1 MTPSPLLKP
10 RFKDWIFESGF
21 FCVFKRDLWSGY
33 GINSGDMLQLM
44 TMAQKPTYDQLA
56 QRVQELEQE
65 FLKRAEAEERS
76 EKAVSI
82 LRATLEST
90 ADGIVVVN
98 RHGRVVS
105 FNQRFQDLC
114 RIPESVM
121 SAKDDNRV
129 LGHIMDQVKD
139 PETFLQ
145 KVADIYNQPDA
156 EDHDIIEFK
165 DGRIFE
171 RRSLPQRI
179 GKTYVGRVWSF
190 RDITARKRAENDLQE
205 SFATLRKAL
214 DGIIQAVAL
223 TVEKRDPYTA
233 GHQRRVADL
242 ARAIASKM
250 GLSKK
255 QINGIRIAGSIHD
268 LGKTC
273 VPADILSKPGRLTEH
288 EFGIIKSHPEVGYDI
303 LKSIE
308 FPWPIA
314 QTIMQ
319 HHERLDGSGY
329 PAGLKGKR
337 IIMEARIVAVSDVV
351 EAMSS
356 HRPYRPALGI
366 DMALDEIQK
375 GRGTAYDPDAVDA
388 CISLFK
394 TDHFIFKPAS

>member
-1 MTPSPLLKP
+1 
-10 RFKDWIFESGF
+10 
-21 FCVFKRDLWSGY
+21 
-33 GINSGDMLQLM
+33 
-44 TMAQKPTYDQLA
+44 MAEKPTYDQLL
-56 QRVQELEQE
+56 QRVQELERE
-65 FLKRAEAEERS
+65 SLKRAEAEERS
-76 EKAVSI
+76 EKAISI

-114 RIPESVM
+114 RIPESLM
-121 SAKDDNRV
+121 AAKDDNRV
-129 LGHIMDQVKD
+129 MAHIMDQVKD
-139 PETFLQ
+139 PEIFLQ
-145 KVADIYNQPDA
+145 KVADLYDQPGA
-156 EDHDIIEFK
+156 EDQDVIEFK

-171 RRSLPQRI
+171 RSSLPQRI
-179 GKTYVGRVWSF
+179 GRKYVGRVWSF
-190 RDITARKRAENDLQE
+190 RDITAGKKAEKDLQQ
-205 SFATLRKAL
+205 SFATLREAL

-242 ARAIASKM
+242 ARAVASKM

-288 EFGIIKSHPEVGYDI
+288 EFAIIKAHPEVGYDI

-308 FPWPIA
+308 FPWPVA
-314 QTIMQ
+314 QTVLQ

-337 IIMEARIVAVSDVV
+337 IIVEARIVAVSDVV

-356 HRPYRPALGI
+356 HRPYRPTLGI
-366 DMALDEIQK
+366 DMALEEIQQ

-388 CISLFK
+388 CISLFEA
-394 TDHFIFKPAS
+394 DHFEFKPAP

>member
-1 MTPSPLLKP
+1 
-10 RFKDWIFESGF
+10 
-21 FCVFKRDLWSGY
+21 
-33 GINSGDMLQLM
+33 
-44 TMAQKPTYDQLA
+44 MAKKPTYDQLA
-56 QRVQELEQE
+56 RRVQELEQE
-65 FLKRAEAEERS
+65 SLKRREAEDRS

-139 PETFLQ
+139 PEIFLQ
-145 KVADIYNQPDA
+145 KVADIYDQPDG

-171 RRSLPQRI
+171 RCSLPQRI

-190 RDITARKRAENDLQE
+190 RDITANKRAEKDLQE

-242 ARAIASKM
+242 ARAIATKM

-273 VPADILSKPGRLTEH
+273 VPADILSKPGRLTEN
-288 EFGIIKSHPEVGYDI
+288 EFGIIKAHPEVGYDI
-303 LKSIE
+303 LKNIE

-314 QTIMQ
+314 QTIVQ

-329 PAGLKGKR
+329 PAGLKGKN
-337 IIMEARIVAVSDVV
+337 IIVEARIVAVSDVV

-394 TDHFIFKPAS
+394 TDHFKFRPGL

>member
-1 MTPSPLLKP
+1 
-10 RFKDWIFESGF
+10 
-21 FCVFKRDLWSGY
+21 
-33 GINSGDMLQLM
+33 
-44 TMAQKPTYDQLA
+44 MAEKPTYDQLA
-56 QRVQELEQE
+56 RRVQELEQE
-65 FLKRAEAEERS
+65 SLKCAEAEEQS

-82 LRATLEST
+82 LQATLEST

-114 RIPESVM
+114 QIPESIM

-129 LGHIMDQVKD
+129 MGHIMDQVKD

-145 KVADIYNQPDA
+145 KVADIYDQPDA
-156 EDHDIIEFK
+156 EDRDMIEFK

-171 RRSLPQRI
+171 RCSLPQRI

-190 RDITARKRAENDLQE
+190 RDMTANKRAEKDLHE

-242 ARAIASKM
+242 ARGIATKI
-250 GLSKK
+250 GLSEN

-288 EFGIIKSHPEVGYDI
+288 EFGIIKAHPEVGYDI
-303 LKSIE
+303 LKNIE

-314 QTIMQ
+314 QTILQ

-329 PAGLKGKR
+329 PVGLKGKN
-337 IIMEARIVAVSDVV
+337 IIVEARIVAVSDVV

-394 TDHFIFKPAS
+394 TDHFKFRPAS

>member
-1 MTPSPLLKP
+1 
-10 RFKDWIFESGF
+10 
-21 FCVFKRDLWSGY
+21 
-33 GINSGDMLQLM
+33 
-44 TMAQKPTYDQLA
+44 MAEEPTYDQLA
-56 QRVQELEQE
+56 RRVQELEQE
-65 FLKRAEAEERS
+65 SLKRAEAEDRS

-82 LRATLEST
+82 LQATLEST

-98 RHGRVVS
+98 RHGRVVR

-114 RIPESVM
+114 RIPESIM
-121 SAKDDNRV
+121 AAQDENRI
-129 LGHIMDQVKD
+129 LGHMVEQIKD

-145 KVADIYNQPDA
+145 KVGDLYNQPDA
-156 EDHDIIEFK
+156 EAHDIIEFK

-171 RRSLPQRI
+171 RCSLPQRI

-190 RDITARKRAENDLQE
+190 RDITASKRAEKDLQE
-205 SFATLRKAL
+205 SLVTLRKAL

-242 ARAIASKM
+242 ARAIATKM

-273 VPADILSKPGRLTEH
+273 VPADILSKPERLAEN
-288 EFGIIKSHPEVGYDI
+288 EFGIIKTHPEVGYDI
-303 LKSIE
+303 LKNIE

-337 IIMEARIVAVSDVV
+337 IIMEARIVAISDVV

-356 HRPYRPALGI
+356 HSSYRPAPGI
-366 DMALDEIQK
+366 DMALDEIQN

-394 TDHFIFKPAS
+394 TDHFKFRPVS

>member
-1 MTPSPLLKP
+1 MA
-10 RFKDWIFESGF
+10 E
-21 FCVFKRDLWSGY
+21 
-33 GINSGDMLQLM
+33 NS
-44 TMAQKPTYDQLA
+44 TYDELA
-56 QRVQELEQE
+56 QRVRELEQE
-65 FLKRAEAEERS
+65 SSKRQEAEDRS

-90 ADGIVVVN
+90 ADGILVVN

-105 FNQRFQDLC
+105 FNQRFQELC
-114 RIPESVM
+114 RIPESIM
-121 SAKDDNRV
+121 NAQDDNRI
-129 LGHIMDQVKD
+129 LGHIVDQVED
-139 PETFLQ
+139 PEIFLR
-145 KVADIYNQPDA
+145 KIGDLYDRRDA

-171 RRSLPQRI
+171 RYSIPQRI
-179 GKTYVGRVWSF
+179 GKKYVGRVWSF
-190 RDITARKRAENDLQE
+190 RDVTANKKAEKDLQE

-242 ARAIASKM
+242 ARAIATKM
-250 GLSKK
+250 GLSKVE
-255 QINGIRIAGSIHD
+255 INGIRIAGSIHD
-268 LGKTC
+268 LGKIC

-288 EFGIIKSHPEVGYDI
+288 EFGIIKAHPEVGYDI
-303 LKSIE
+303 LKNID

-314 QTIMQ
+314 QTIVQ

-329 PAGLKGKR
+329 PAGLEGR
-337 IIMEARIVAVSDVV
+337 QIIMEARILAVSDVV

-366 DMALDEIQK
+366 DMALEEIQK
-375 GRGTAYDPDAVDA
+375 GKGTAYDSDAVDA
-388 CISLFK
+388 CIGLFK
-394 TDHFIFKPAS
+394 TEHFKFRSTS

>member
-1 MTPSPLLKP
+1 MSK
-10 RFKDWIFESGF
+10 
-21 FCVFKRDLWSGY
+21 
-33 GINSGDMLQLM
+33 
-44 TMAQKPTYDQLA
+44 KPTYEQLA

-65 FLKRAEAEERS
+65 SLKRQQAEDLS

-90 ADGIVVVN
+90 ADGILVVN

-114 RIPESVM
+114 RIPESIM
-121 SAKDDNRV
+121 AAKDDNRV
-129 LGHIMDQVKD
+129 LGHIVDQVKD
-139 PETFLQ
+139 PETFLR
-145 KVADIYNQPDA
+145 KIGDLYDQPDA
-156 EDHDIIEFK
+156 EDHDIIEFN

-171 RRSLPQRI
+171 RYSLPQRI

-190 RDITARKRAENDLQE
+190 RDITANKRAEIDLRE
-205 SFATLRKAL
+205 SLLSLRKAL

-233 GHQRRVADL
+233 EHQRRVADL
-242 ARAIASKM
+242 ARAIATQM
-250 GLSKK
+250 GLSRI

-268 LGKTC
+268 LGKIC
-273 VPADILSKPGRLTEH
+273 VPSDILSKPGRLTEH
-288 EFGIIKSHPEVGYDI
+288 EFGIIKAHPGVGYDI

-314 QTIMQ
+314 QTILQ

-329 PAGLKGKR
+329 PAGLTDNH
-337 IIMEARIVAVSDVV
+337 IIVEARIVAVSDVV

-356 HRPYRPALGI
+356 HRHYRPALGI

-375 GRGTAYDPDAVDA
+375 GSGTAYDPDAVDA
-388 CISLFK
+388 CTSLFK
-394 TDHFIFKPAS
+394 TGHFQFRPTS

>member
-1 MTPSPLLKP
+1 
-10 RFKDWIFESGF
+10 
-21 FCVFKRDLWSGY
+21 
-33 GINSGDMLQLM
+33 MLQLM

-171 RRSLPQRI
+171 RCSLPQRI

-288 EFGIIKSHPEVGYDI
+288 EFGIIKAHPEVGYDI

-314 QTIMQ
+314 QTIKQ

-337 IIMEARIVAVSDVV
+337 IIVEARIVAVSDVV

>member
-1 MTPSPLLKP
+1 
-10 RFKDWIFESGF
+10 
-21 FCVFKRDLWSGY
+21 
-33 GINSGDMLQLM
+33 
-44 TMAQKPTYDQLA
+44 MAEKPTYDQLA
-56 QRVQELEQE
+56 RRVLELEQE
-65 FLKRAEAEERS
+65 SLKRREAEERS

-90 ADGIVVVN
+90 ADGIMVVN
-98 RHGRVVS
+98 RHGSVVS

-114 RIPESVM
+114 RIPESIM
-121 SAKDDNRV
+121 AAKDDNRV
-129 LGHIMDQVKD
+129 LGHIVDQVKD
-139 PETFLQ
+139 PETFLR
-145 KVADIYNQPDA
+145 KVGDLYDQPDA
-156 EDHDIIEFK
+156 EDHDIIEFN

-171 RRSLPQRI
+171 RYSLPQRI
-179 GKTYVGRVWSF
+179 GKKYVGRVWSF
-190 RDITARKRAENDLQE
+190 RDITANKRAEIDLRE
-205 SFATLRKAL
+205 SLVSLRKAL

-242 ARAIASKM
+242 ARAIATQM
-250 GLSKK
+250 GLSRI

-268 LGKTC
+268 LGKIC
-273 VPADILSKPGRLTEH
+273 VPSDILSKPGRLTEH
-288 EFGIIKSHPEVGYDI
+288 EFGIIKAHPEVGYDI

-314 QTIMQ
+314 QTIVQ

-329 PAGLKGKR
+329 PAGLTDNR
-337 IIMEARIVAVSDVV
+337 IIVEARIVAVSDVV

-394 TDHFIFKPAS
+394 TGHFQFRPTS

>member
-1 MTPSPLLKP
+1 M
-10 RFKDWIFESGF
+10 SGN
-21 FCVFKRDLWSGY
+21 R
-33 GINSGDMLQLM
+33 LQK
-44 TMAQKPTYDQLA
+44 MAENPTYDELA
-56 QRVQELEQE
+56 RRVQELEQE
-65 FLKRAEAEERS
+65 SLKRARAEERS

-105 FNQRFQDLC
+105 FNRRFQELC
-114 RIPESVM
+114 EIPKSVM
-121 SAKDDNRV
+121 AAQDDNRV
-129 LGHIMDQVKD
+129 LGHIVNQVKD
-139 PETFLQ
+139 PETFLR
-145 KVADIYNQPDA
+145 KVGDLYDQPDA
-156 EDHDIIEFK
+156 EDHDVIEFK

-171 RRSLPQRI
+171 RCSLPQRI
-179 GKTYVGRVWSF
+179 GKRYVGRVWSF
-190 RDITARKRAENDLQE
+190 RDITANKKAESDLQE
-205 SFATLRKAL
+205 TFVSLRKAL

-242 ARAIASKM
+242 ARAMASKM
-250 GLSKK
+250 GLSNE

-288 EFGIIKSHPEVGYDI
+288 EFGIIKAHPEVGYDI
-303 LKSIE
+303 LKSIQ

-314 QTIMQ
+314 QTIVQ

-329 PAGLKGKR
+329 PAGLSGKD
-337 IIMEARIVAVSDVV
+337 IIVEARIVAVSDVV

-394 TDHFIFKPAS
+394 IDHFKFRAAS

>member
-1 MTPSPLLKP
+1 MFLLSDNQ
-10 RFKDWIFESGF
+10 FLE
-21 FCVFKRDLWSGY
+21 
-33 GINSGDMLQLM
+33 
-44 TMAQKPTYDQLA
+44 MAEKPTYNDLLQ
-56 QRVQELEQE
+56 QVQELEQE
-65 FLKRAEAEERS
+65 SLKRKEAEDRS

-90 ADGIVVVN
+90 ADGIMVVN

-105 FNQRFQDLC
+105 FNQRFQELC
-114 RIPESVM
+114 RIPESLM
-121 SAKDDNRV
+121 SAKDDNRI
-129 LGHIMDQVKD
+129 LGHIVDQVKD
-139 PETFLQ
+139 PETFLR
-145 KVADIYNQPDA
+145 KVGDLYDQPEA
-156 EDHDIIEFK
+156 EDHDIIEFR

-171 RRSLPQRI
+171 RYSLPQRI
-179 GKTYVGRVWSF
+179 GKQYVGRVWSF
-190 RDITARKRAENDLQE
+190 RDITANKRAEIDLQA
-205 SFATLRKAL
+205 SLTSLRKAL

-250 GLSKK
+250 GLSKI

-268 LGKTC
+268 LGKIC
-273 VPADILSKPGRLTEH
+273 VPSDILSKPGRLTEH
-288 EFGIIKSHPEVGYDI
+288 EFGIIKEHPEVGYDI

-314 QTIMQ
+314 QTIVQ

-329 PAGLKGKR
+329 PAGLTGNH
-337 IIMEARIVAVSDVV
+337 IIVEARIVAVSDVV

-366 DMALDEIQK
+366 EMALDEIQK

-394 TDHFIFKPAS
+394 TEHFQFRATS

>member
-1 MTPSPLLKP
+1 MT
-10 RFKDWIFESGF
+10 
-21 FCVFKRDLWSGY
+21 
-33 GINSGDMLQLM
+33 
-44 TMAQKPTYDQLA
+44 QKPTYDELLR
-56 QRVQELEQE
+56 RVQELEQE
-65 FLKRAEAEERS
+65 SQKRAGAEEQS
-76 EKAVSI
+76 EKAISI

-105 FNQRFQDLC
+105 FNKRFQDLC
-114 RIPESVM
+114 RIPESIM
-121 SAKDDNRV
+121 SAQDDNRI
-129 LGHIMDQVKD
+129 LGHIVDQVKD
-139 PETFLQ
+139 PETFLR
-145 KVADIYNQPDA
+145 KVGDLYEQPNA
-156 EDHDIIEFK
+156 EDLDIIEFK

-171 RRSLPQRI
+171 RCSLPQRI
-179 GKTYVGRVWSF
+179 GKAYVGRVWSF
-190 RDITARKRAENDLQE
+190 RDITASKKAEKDLQE
-205 SFATLRKAL
+205 SFANLRKAL

-250 GLSKK
+250 GLPKR

-273 VPADILSKPGRLTEH
+273 VPADILSKPGRLTEN
-288 EFGIIKSHPEVGYDI
+288 EFGIIKAHPEVGYDI
-303 LKSIE
+303 LKNIQ

-314 QTIMQ
+314 QTILQ

-329 PAGLKGKR
+329 PAGLKGED
-337 IIMEARIVAVSDVV
+337 IILEARIVAVSDVV

-366 DMALDEIQK
+366 EMALDEIKK
-375 GRGTAYDPDAVDA
+375 GRGSAYDPDAVDT
-388 CISLFK
+388 CITLFK
-394 TDHFIFKPAS
+394 TNHFKFRVAS